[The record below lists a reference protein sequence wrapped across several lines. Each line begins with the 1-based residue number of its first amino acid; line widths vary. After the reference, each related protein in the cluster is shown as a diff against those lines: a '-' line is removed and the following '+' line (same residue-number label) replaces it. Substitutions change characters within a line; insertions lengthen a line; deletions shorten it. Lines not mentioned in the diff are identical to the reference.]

1 MTNRTKED
9 FLPED
14 LVWAAGGHASDVVL
28 TAMADGQIDIVPPV
42 VRAHVDG
49 CRACTT
55 HLGNAVLL
63 SLHAGREMALLPAPA
78 SARSAEIAT
87 AEAAARQPLPRLAIF
102 LGLVF
107 AVLGLV
113 PTLLDAPSELGG
125 AKTFATKLPMFVNG
139 LGTLGRRLLEPGS
152 SVGTALTYG
161 ATALLVIMAFA
172 LLRLL
177 PKKEVS
183 R

>member
-9 FLPED
+9 FLPEE

-28 TAMADGQIDIVPPV
+28 TAMADGQVGIVPPLV
-42 VRAHVDG
+42 LAHVEK
-49 CRACTT
+49 CTACTT
-55 HLGNAVLL
+55 HLGNAALL
-63 SLHAGREMALLPAPA
+63 SLHTGREMALLPP
-78 SARSAEIAT
+78 SAEPSPV
-87 AEAAARQPLPRLAIF
+87 ESAARRPLPRLAI
-102 LGLVF
+102 
-107 AVLGLV
+107 VLGLAFAALGLL

-125 AKTFATKLPMFVNG
+125 AKTFATRLPMFVNG

-152 SVGTALTYG
+152 PVGIALTYG
-161 ATALLVIMAFA
+161 ATALLVLMALA
-172 LLRLL
+172 LLRLV

>member
-1 MTNRTKED
+1 MTKQTKED

-28 TAMADGQIDIVPPV
+28 TAMADGQADIVPPV
-42 VRAHVDG
+42 VLAHVEG
-49 CRACTT
+49 CRTCTT
-55 HLGNAVLL
+55 HLGNAALL
-63 SLHAGREMALLPAPA
+63 SLHAGREMALLP
-78 SARSAEIAT
+78 RGAEVAT
-87 AEAAARQPLPRLAIF
+87 AAARQPLPRLAIF
-102 LGLVF
+102 LGLAF

-113 PTLLDAPSELGG
+113 PTLLDAPSEIGG
-125 AKTFATKLPMFVNG
+125 ARTFATKLPMFVNG
-139 LGTLGRRLLEPGS
+139 LGTLGRRLLEPES
-152 SVGTALTYG
+152 SRGLALTYG
-161 ATALLVIMAFA
+161 ATALLVIMALA

>member
-9 FLPED
+9 FLPEE

-28 TAMADGQIDIVPPV
+28 TAMADGQLDIVPPLV
-42 VRAHVDG
+42 LTHVEG

-55 HLGNAVLL
+55 HLGNAALL
-63 SLHAGREMALLPAPA
+63 SLHAGREMAFLP
-78 SARSAEIAT
+78 SRAEPRVAETAT
-87 AEAAARQPLPRLAIF
+87 RQPLPRLAIV
-102 LGLVF
+102 LGLAF

-125 AKTFATKLPMFVNG
+125 AKALASKLPMFVNG
-139 LGTLGRRLLEPGS
+139 AGTLGRRLLEPGS
-152 SVGTALTYG
+152 PVGPTLTYG
-161 ATALLVIMAFA
+161 ATALLLIMAFA
-172 LLRLL
+172 LLRLV

>member
-28 TAMADGQIDIVPPV
+28 TAMADGQVDIVPPTV
-42 VRAHVDG
+42 IAHVDG
-49 CRACTT
+49 CRVCTT
-55 HLGNAVLL
+55 HLGNAALL
-63 SLHAGREMALLPAPA
+63 SLHAGREMALLPRRDAA
-78 SARSAEIAT
+78 AT
-87 AEAAARQPLPRLAIF
+87 AEVAARQPLPRLAIL
-102 LGLVF
+102 LGLAF
-107 AVLGLV
+107 AVLGLL
-113 PTLLDAPSELGG
+113 PTLIDAPTEIGG
-125 AKTFATKLPMFVNG
+125 AKTFATKLPMFASG

-152 SVGTALTYG
+152 SVGLVLTYG

>member
-1 MTNRTKED
+1 MTKQTKED

-14 LVWAAGGHASDVVL
+14 LVWAAGGHASDVAL
-28 TAMADGQIDIVPPV
+28 TAMADGQVDIVPPV
-42 VRAHVDG
+42 VLAHVEG
-49 CRACTT
+49 CRTCTT
-55 HLGNAVLL
+55 HLGNAALL
-63 SLHAGREMALLPAPA
+63 SLHAGREMALLP
-78 SARSAEIAT
+78 RGAEVETAAT
-87 AEAAARQPLPRLAIF
+87 AARQPLPRLAIL
-102 LGLVF
+102 LGLAF

-113 PTLLDAPSELGG
+113 PTLLDAPSEIGG
-125 AKTFATKLPMFVNG
+125 ARTFATKLPMFVNG

-152 SVGTALTYG
+152 SVGLALTYG

>member
-1 MTNRTKED
+1 MTKRTKED

-14 LVWAAGGHASDVVL
+14 LVWAAGGHASDIVL
-28 TAMADGQIDIVPPV
+28 TAMADGQLEIVPPSV
-42 VRAHVDG
+42 VAHVEG

-55 HLGNAVLL
+55 HLGNAALL
-63 SLHAGREMALLPAPA
+63 SLHAGREMSLLP
-78 SARSAEIAT
+78 RGAEIA
-87 AEAAARQPLPRLAIF
+87 EATPARAPLPRLAIF

-107 AVLGLV
+107 AALGLV
-113 PTLLDAPSELGG
+113 PTLLDAPPGLGG
-125 AKTFATKLPMFVNG
+125 AKTFASHDLPLLVNG

-152 SVGTALTYG
+152 PMGRTLTYG
-161 ATALLVIMAFA
+161 ATALIVLMAFA
-172 LLRLL
+172 LVRLL

>member
-1 MTNRTKED
+1 MTKATKD
-9 FLPED
+9 QFLPDD

-28 TAMADGQIDIVPPV
+28 TAMADGQVDIVPPV
-42 VRAHVDG
+42 VIAHVDG

-55 HLGNAVLL
+55 HLGNAALL
-63 SLHAGREMALLPAPA
+63 SLHAGREIALVAHVAEA
-78 SARSAEIAT
+78 SARA
-87 AEAAARQPLPRLAIF
+87 PLPRLAIT

-113 PTLLDAPSELGG
+113 PTLIDAPAELGS
-125 AKTFATKLPMFVNG
+125 ARRFATHDFPMFVNG
-139 LGTLGRRLLEPGS
+139 LGTLGRKLLEPGS
-152 SVGTALTYG
+152 PVGTALTYG
-161 ATALLVIMAFA
+161 AAVLLVLMAFA
-172 LLRLL
+172 LVRLL